1 VRCHLVS
8 TLCEYAGGARVLGQL
23 VGTLCEDDSVYALGS
38 RCVVHLVSTLC
49 EYASGVHWCAPC
61 VSTLG
66 RHVA

>member
-1 VRCHLVS
+1 MVS
-8 TLCEYAGGARVLGQL
+8 TLCEYAGGARVVVQL
-23 VGTLCEDDSVYALGS
+23 VSTLCEDDGVYAVGA